1 MHFRAISQDDMA
13 LFMLSKELNEIQKLE
28 KSISDLKSLACDGFI
43 ADDTLTTA
51 TNEAMAKIEKLKRQY
66 VDRVHKWN
74 ERDKQ
79 PRIKS
84 RRGEKITYFM
94 THIKVGKET
103 KQLSASTLDDL
114 YEKLYNH
121 YADGFAP
128 LLDRNITVN
137 GLYDIFIDSKRRDAR
152 EYGTISS
159 RTVNNIEADW
169 RRYFAGTN
177 IADRK
182 AISVTQ
188 NIVLNEY
195 KRITGNA
202 LITKKAF
209 AKAKGILDAVFDIAV
224 EGNLIDFNPSRTLS
238 TKRLRFKLESDNSNA
253 VYTPDERDKLLK
265 YLKELNKQTVYTLG
279 VQLAFCFCLRLGEL
293 RALTWDDYDE
303 ENRTI
308 YIWHQIVDLE
318 KDGKKRVATDV
329 PFTKTNTLE
338 GRRLLHVTNEAARI
352 LSELMLINRDKKY
365 ILNSAGEKPITS
377 QHFNERLCK
386 FCKRAGI
393 RYFSSHKIRFFGAT
407 QMFDEGVDPEQIRRM
422 LGHTTLTMTEHYNRT
437 DGAIKIDQ
445 RILDKIFNNQ

>member
-1 MHFRAISQDDMA
+1 
-13 LFMLSKELNEIQKLE
+13 MLSKELNEIQKLE

-128 LLDRNITVN
+128 LLDRNITVQ
-137 GLYDIFIDSKRRDAR
+137 GLYEIFIDRRRKDAY
-152 EYGTISS
+152 EYKTISS
-159 RTVNNIEADW
+159 RTIDNITATW
-169 RRYFAGTN
+169 KSNFANTTF
-177 IADRK
+177 AERK
-182 AISVTQ
+182 VISVTQ
-188 NIVLNEY
+188 SIVLNEY
-195 KRITGNA
+195 KRLTGNA
-202 LITKKAF
+202 LITRKTF
-209 AKAKGILDAVFDIAV
+209 AKSKGVLDAMFDIAV

-238 TKRLRFKLESDNSNA
+238 TKRLQFKLEDNSEKTI
-253 VYTPDERDKLLK
+253 YTIEERDKLLK
-265 YLKELNKQTVYTLG
+265 YLKELDKQTVYTLG

-293 RALTWDDYDE
+293 RALTWDDYNE

-308 YIWHQIVDLE
+308 YIWHQIVDRA
-318 KDGKKRVATDV
+318 KGGKNRVATDV
-329 PFTKTNTLE
+329 PFTKANTHE
-338 GRRLLHVTNEAARI
+338 GRRLLHVTDEAARI
-352 LSELMLINRDKKY
+352 LSKLREINGNKKY
-365 ILNSAGEKPITS
+365 ILNSAGANPITC
-377 QHFNERLCK
+377 QRFDEHLHDYCNK
-386 FCKRAGI
+386 AGV

-407 QMFDEGVDPEQIRRM
+407 QLFDAGVDPEQIRRIM
-422 LGHTTLTMTEHYNRT
+422 GHTTLAMTEHYNRT
-437 DGAIKIDQ
+437 NGTIQIDKE
-445 RILDKIFNNQ
+445 IWNKIFNNDE